1 MEAFKS
7 IIIIFSLLC
16 SANLFS
22 INVSIVENKL
32 FLDGEPLYMK
42 GICYHP
48 VPKGSTKRNFLTLEE
63 DLVLMKEAGINT
75 IRVYE
80 PIDDIN
86 VLNAIND
93 ANMKVVISFG
103 YNQNGIYDII
113 SGTYIEYV
121 KKYLDHDAIIMWEL
135 GNEYNYNPQWFE
147 GDIDNWYRAMNQAS
161 IKIQTIDK
169 NRLVSSAHGDIPDS
183 NALQLGSSIN
193 IWGVNIYRW
202 DEPASVFD
210 DWKAVSDKPIYF
222 SEIGSDSYMTK
233 STNVYKIGINEK
245 AQSDANTIILNEI
258 IDNVA
263 FNEGA
268 FIFQFAD
275 GLWKAGNPSIQD
287 TGGSAPNSDG
297 TPYDGTANEEYWGI
311 VDIYRRKKDT
321 FYAIKN
327 IYSEFRLEESSSKQ

>member
-86 VLNAIND
+86 ALNAIND

-311 VDIYRRKKDT
+311 VDIDRRKKDT

-327 IYSEFRLEESSSKQ
+327 IYSEFKLEESSSKQ